1 VPTPFL
7 SYIPSLIL
15 NIIMRSKTT
24 SQIIL
29 AICIS
34 LFVMACGQG
43 EKKTD
48 DSKTADSAATAKTD
62 TAKTV
67 TPDATPDAVKAAPN
81 LYKILKDT
89 LGIRLLEADYK
100 PGDSSALHSHPDYAL
115 YVIQGGKT
123 EFIGKD
129 GNKMSTEMKSSDE
142 NIRPAE
148 VHSVKN
154 TGKTEVK
161 VLLVEVNRP
170 MGAVST
176 DASMDASKVAPDLYK
191 VTKDTMG
198 IRILHATYKPGQSS
212 AMHSHPDLVLYV
224 ISGGTTEFTGK
235 DGKKT
240 KMDLKTGM
248 SSIVPA
254 DTHSVKNIG
263 KTTAKVL
270 LVEVSRPMK

>member
-1 VPTPFL
+1 
-7 SYIPSLIL
+7 
-15 NIIMRSKTT
+15 MT
-24 SQIIL
+24 SRQTGLCML
-29 AICIS
+29 AIFFS
-34 LFVMACGQG
+34 LFIIACGQG
-43 EKKTD
+43 EKKAD
-48 DSKTADSAATAKTD
+48 DSKTTDSAANAASDTTKVTAVET
-62 TAKTV
+62 
-67 TPDATPDAVKAAPN
+67 TPDAVKAAPN
-81 LYKILKDT
+81 LYKTLQDT
-89 LGIRLLEADYK
+89 LGIRILEADYK

-115 YVIQGGKT
+115 YTIQGGKT

-129 GNKMSTEMKSSDE
+129 GSKMDAEMKSADE

-148 VHSVKN
+148 IHSVKN

-170 MGAVST
+170 MGTTSF
-176 DASMDASKVAPDLYK
+176 DASMDASKVAGNLYK

-235 DGKKT
+235 DGKKD
-240 KMDLKTGM
+240 KRELKTGM
-248 SSIVPA
+248 SMVVPA

-270 LVEVSRPMK
+270 LVEVNRPLK